1 MSFRVVQPWPLAG
14 ALHRSERVFLTLR
27 RAFCMQYRCSGVYIS
42 LPPLHLQACTGSLNR
57 RLFAFLVENCDRKPA
72 LYERLTMCEERMI
85 FAENGGRRGIPQ
97 GSSSLAAPDRKM
109 KKCVDCKNRRFPSIY
124 MTTNA
129 HPRNPSSTVSSQP
142 Y

>member
-72 LYERLTMCEERMI
+72 LYERLTMCEEKSFLRKTE
-85 FAENGGRRGIPQ
+85 AAGGSPRDPAL
-97 GSSSLAAPDRKM
+97 LAAPDRKM
-109 KKCVDCKNRRFPSIY
+109 KKMRRL
-124 MTTNA
+124 
-129 HPRNPSSTVSSQP
+129 
-142 Y
+142 